1 MQQNLTE
8 RKRCKFN
15 SVIEMYLYGHNWMV
29 LRYGYEHIIL
39 VYVSFTLNLEFKYRI
54 VYFVYL
60 HTTNQMIWNILKG
73 KIRNLEMFQYLN

>member
-15 SVIEMYLYGHNWMV
+15 SATEMCLYGYNWMV
-29 LRYGYEHIIL
+29 IRYSYEHIIL
-39 VYVSFTLNLEFKYRI
+39 VHVSFTLNLESKYRI

-60 HTTNQMIWNILKG
+60 HTTNLMIWNILKG
-73 KIRNLEMFQYLN
+73 KIRNFEMFQYLN